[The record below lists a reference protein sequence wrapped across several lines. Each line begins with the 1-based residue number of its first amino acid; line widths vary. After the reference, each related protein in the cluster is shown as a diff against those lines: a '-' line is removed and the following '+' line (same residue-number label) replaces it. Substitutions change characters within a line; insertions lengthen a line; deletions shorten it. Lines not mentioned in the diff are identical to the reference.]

1 MAYSYAS
8 NSNLRGAQRGAA
20 LTTATSSFVGVVR
33 VDGNTMLVDA
43 TGTISVDPTAL
54 NNLSSITTSSIAY
67 LSSVAS
73 TKATS
78 STFGIVKADGTSV
91 LITSGVIS
99 IQAFY
104 TGMIMMWSGS
114 IATIPSGWALCN
126 GSNGTPDLRN
136 KFIVGAGST
145 YNPADTG
152 GSSDAIVVSH
162 THTATVTD
170 PGHYHINSAQSFVGS
185 TNSLRDTQATAT
197 SNVYP
202 TSTEFTGITVSN
214 TPAGSSGTNKNLP
227 PYYALAYIMK
237 T

>member
-1 MAYSYAS
+1 MSTSFAS

-33 VDGNTMLVDA
+33 VDATTLQVDA
-43 TGTISVDPTAL
+43 NGTISVDFTST
-54 NNLSSITTSSIAY
+54 NSSIAY
-67 LSSVAS
+67 LSSVAA

-78 STFGIVKADGTSV
+78 TSFGIVRADGTSV

-136 KFIVGAGST
+136 RFIVGAGST

-152 GSSDAIVVSH
+152 GTSDAIVVSH
-162 THTATVTD
+162 THTATD
-170 PGHYHINSAQSFVGS
+170 SGHTHVLYGQNQAAADSHFVQNVFANSFNGTANANQTSQTGVASISVS
-185 TNSLRDTQATAT
+185 TT
-197 SNVYP
+197 
-202 TSTEFTGITVSN
+202 
-214 TPAGSSGTNKNLP
+214 GSSGTNQNLP

>member
-1 MAYSYAS
+1 MAKTLIFRNAPTTGLAS
-8 NSNLRGAQRGAA
+8 IVGSQAELFVDTTLKTVVVMDGVTSGGTTLARNADLNTVSSNAYIAA
-20 LTTATSSFVGVVR
+20 T
-33 VDGNTMLVDA
+33 
-43 TGTISVDPTAL
+43 
-54 NNLSSITTSSIAY
+54 
-67 LSSVAS
+67 

-78 STFGIVKADGTSV
+78 STFGIVRADGTSV

-99 IQAFY
+99 IQAFF

-152 GSSDAIVVSH
+152 GTSDAIVVSH
-162 THTATVTD
+162 SHTITD
-170 PGHYHINSAQSFVGS
+170 PGHFHYWGGGGNAQVGNDNGGANANGGS
-185 TNSLRDTQATAT
+185 TNFAT
-197 SNVYP
+197 STVP
-202 TSTEFTGITVSN
+202 TGITGTN
-214 TPAGSSGTNKNLP
+214 TTGQSGTNQNLP